1 MDEEME
7 SLEKNGTWI
16 LVNRLGQQ
24 KLVGY
29 KWIYKIEE
37 EIPRVENARYKARLV
52 AKVFTQKEGVD
63 YNEIYSLVLRH
74 SSIRVLLSMVI

>member
-52 AKVFTQKEGVD
+52 A
-63 YNEIYSLVLRH
+63 
-74 SSIRVLLSMVI
+74 